1 MQGSAYE
8 YTTCASYIPFIVGI
22 SVGVRTEVLIE
33 VMCVSPFA
41 AAHVLLPIR
50 LTFSFAYVVTNLVF

>member
-1 MQGSAYE
+1 M
-8 YTTCASYIPFIVGI
+8 VGI